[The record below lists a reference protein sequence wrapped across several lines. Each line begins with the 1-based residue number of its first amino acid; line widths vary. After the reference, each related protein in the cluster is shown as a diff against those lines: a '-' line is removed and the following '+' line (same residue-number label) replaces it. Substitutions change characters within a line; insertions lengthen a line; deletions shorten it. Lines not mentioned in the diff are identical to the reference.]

1 MHWFRDGKV
10 IIWLRTQIVVYHL
23 NAMTLCGMLDWAE
36 PSLRRRGSHLGG
48 SAMLG
53 TLKNPTFRHLFA
65 AQIVALLGTG
75 LATVALGLLAWHL
88 AGKNAGAVLGTALA
102 IKMVAYVTL
111 APVAAAIAERLP
123 RRAFLVA
130 LDLIRAGVIAF
141 LPFVDQVWQVYVL
154 IFFLQAASAGF
165 TPTFQALIP
174 DVLTEEE
181 DYTNAL
187 SLLRLAEDLEQ
198 LASPILAAALLT
210 VVSFPVLFA
219 GTVLG
224 FAASA
229 LLVVTARLPNRK
241 RAERSPFW
249 TDVTKGIRIY
259 TRTPRLRGL
268 MVMEAAVAAAGAM
281 VYVNTVVLVQA
292 RLGLGEEAVALAFA
306 AFGAGS
312 ILAAFLLPRILSR
325 AQDRPVMIGGAALMV
340 AGVALVPLAGSL
352 APLIALWALIGFGF
366 SLTQTPIGRIINR
379 SAQDSDRGTVFAA
392 QFALSHACWLV
403 TYPLAGWIGAGA
415 GLSAAALV
423 LALIGGAALV
433 AVLRLWP
440 EDDQAILPHDHPD
453 LPKDHPHL
461 AEHGPHHA
469 HAVVIDDLHR
479 RWPKLA

>member
-1 MHWFRDGKV
+1 
-10 IIWLRTQIVVYHL
+10 
-23 NAMTLCGMLDWAE
+23 MLA
-36 PSLRRRGSHLGG
+36 
-48 SAMLG
+48 

-65 AQIVALLGTG
+65 AQIVALVGTG
-75 LATVALGLLAWHL
+75 LATVALGLLAWQL
-88 AGKNAGAVLGTALA
+88 AGDNAGAVLGTALA

-165 TPTFQALIP
+165 TPAFQAVIP
-174 DVLTEEE
+174 DVLKDED

-198 LASPILAAALLT
+198 LASPMLAAALLT

-219 GTVLG
+219 GTVVG
-224 FAASA
+224 FVASA
-229 LLVVTARLPNRK
+229 LLVVSARLPG
-241 RAERSPFW
+241 RAPAEPGHFW
-249 TDVTKGIRIY
+249 ADVTKGIRIY

-292 RLGLGEEAVALAFA
+292 RLGLSEESVALAFA
-306 AFGAGS
+306 GFGAGS
-312 ILAAFLLPRILSR
+312 MLAAFLLPRILDR
-325 AQDRPVMIGGAALMV
+325 LDDRPVMIGGAALMV
-340 AGVALVPLAGSL
+340 AGVALVPLVGSL
-352 APLIALWALIGFGF
+352 ATLIALWAVIGFGF

-379 SAQDSDRGTVFAA
+379 SAREADRGAVFAA

-403 TYPLAGWIGAGA
+403 TYPLAGWIGASA
-415 GLSAAALV
+415 GLSAAALT
-423 LALIGGAALV
+423 LAIIGAAGLA

-440 EDDQAILPHDHPD
+440 ADDQTVLPHDHPD
-453 LPKDHPHL
+453 LPPDHPHL
-461 AEHGPHHA
+461 AAHGPHHA

-479 RWPKLA
+479 RWPKAA